1 MLPKY
6 PRVMMAAVVVVWS
19 GPIYSPQLKG
29 SLDPDTSAAT
39 NQFEPRVSEEQIPE
53 LIAAITRAE
62 ASVINNRDN
71 AAEQSLWKTYADLNH
86 RTIPQVLELVRQK
99 PKTEEAFTG
108 LKWIVTNRQVTAG
121 DPRLL
126 EFGKSAMELL
136 LSHHSMHPQIAEVF
150 HAAAGEWITGHQP
163 TSTLLR
169 MVADK
174 HPDSTTRAQATFA
187 LSLLKKHNADWLEA
201 AEQEAKRTKR
211 DPSFYDTY
219 QSLRSMGDLKTQKA
233 EAITLLEAVIKDYA
247 TFAPLPRDSIRKIRA
262 TLGEEAQAELFELTR
277 LEVGCVAPEI
287 DGVSAGKRPASKRL

>member
-1 MLPKY
+1 
-6 PRVMMAAVVVVWS
+6 
-19 GPIYSPQLKG
+19 
-29 SLDPDTSAAT
+29 
-39 NQFEPRVSEEQIPE
+39 
-53 LIAAITRAE
+53 
-62 ASVINNRDN
+62 
-71 AAEQSLWKTYADLNH
+71 
-86 RTIPQVLELVRQK
+86 
-99 PKTEEAFTG
+99 
-108 LKWIVTNRQVTAG
+108 
-121 DPRLL
+121 
-126 EFGKSAMELL
+126 
-136 LSHHSMHPQIAEVF
+136 
-150 HAAAGEWITGHQP
+150 
-163 TSTLLR
+163 

-219 QSLRSMGDLKTQKA
+219 QLLRSMGDLKTQKA

-287 DGVSAGKRPASKRL
+287 DGVDLEGRNLRLSDFRGKIVLLSFWASWCGPCMQLVKHERALVDRFVGQPFVIVGVNGDTSTADALKAVETAGIAWPSFWSGSEGPNGSIPTRWNVKGWPTTYLLDAQGVIRLKYSVPSIIEDTVTQLLREMEKTSEPMQSNLSPGQILH